1 MNAQDFFPPDHEIGA
16 TSPRARIRTDL
27 RRYKRVE
34 ISCLGRFMR
43 ADKSEHTCR
52 LVNISV
58 GDAAVV
64 CSESVEVGEQIIAY
78 FDEIGRIEGPVVR
91 LLPGGGFAMLF
102 NSTPHR
108 REKLAAQLTWLIN
121 RASLGIP
128 EARRHERIEP
138 ANISS
143 SLMLPN
149 GTQVPC
155 NIIDV
160 SISGAAVAVQARPPI
175 GTEVVLGRLRAK
187 VVRHHDEGVGLR
199 FLDIQNPTA
208 LRRHF
213 G

>member
-1 MNAQDFFPPDHEIGA
+1 MNAQDYFLPDHDMEA
-16 TSPRARIRTDL
+16 SSPRARIRADL
-27 RRYKRVE
+27 RRYKRVDLN
-34 ISCLGRFMR
+34 CLGRYMR
-43 ADKSEHTCR
+43 TDKSEHTCR
-52 LVNISV
+52 LINISV
-58 GDAAVV
+58 GDAGIV
-64 CSESVEVGEQIIAY
+64 CSEPVEVGEHIIAY

-91 LLPGGGFAMLF
+91 QLPGGGFAMLF

-121 RASLGIP
+121 RAALGIP

-138 ANISS
+138 SNVHS
-143 SLMLPN
+143 SLTLPN

-155 NIIDV
+155 SIIDV

-187 VVRHHDEGVGLR
+187 VVRHHDDGVGLR

>member
-1 MNAQDFFPPDHEIGA
+1 MNAQDFFPPDRDLEA
-16 TSPRARIRTDL
+16 SSPRARIRADL

-52 LVNISV
+52 LLNISV
-58 GDAAVV
+58 GDAAMV
-64 CSESVEVGEQIIAY
+64 CSEPVEVGEPIIAY

-91 LLPGGGFAMLF
+91 LLPSGGFAMLF
-102 NSTPHR
+102 NSTTHR
-108 REKLAAQLTWLIN
+108 REKLAAQLTWLLN

-128 EARRHERIEP
+128 EARRHERSEP
-138 ANISS
+138 ANVKS
-143 SLMLPN
+143 SLTLPN

-155 NIIDV
+155 HIIDV

-187 VVRHHDEGVGLR
+187 VVRHHEEGVGLR